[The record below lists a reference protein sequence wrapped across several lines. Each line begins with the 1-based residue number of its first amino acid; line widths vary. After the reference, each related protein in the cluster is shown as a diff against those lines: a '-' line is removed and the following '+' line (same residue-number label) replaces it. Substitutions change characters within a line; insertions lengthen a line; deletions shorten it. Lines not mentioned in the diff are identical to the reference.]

1 MEEDFLTLGA
11 IGEDEES
18 LERKWK
24 NKEVERMRESEGERK
39 REEMEVFVKREK
51 KELWRIWRDRRMKK
65 KKKLLVIVGKNEKG
79 RNTLDG

>member
-39 REEMEVFVKREK
+39 REEMEVFVERKK